1 MNKCCIKI
9 IITIFL
15 YLLFIYQNVI
25 QAVVPFKSGGIAFIL
40 AFFFGLFLFNGI
52 GHMYIG
58 KVRRGVGFLL
68 LGRLIYSILIVYLI
82 FTIGVSID
90 QFFDLYSNQ
99 DTVPKINDNLIPRNS
114 IDPQSFYSSIPM
126 PILFIIGIIYLVYWI
141 AQAADANRLAKKFNR
156 HLDKEGTV
164 L

>member
-1 MNKCCIKI
+1 M
-9 IITIFL
+9 
-15 YLLFIYQNVI
+15 V
-25 QAVVPFKSGGIAFIL
+25 QAVIPFKSGGIAFIL

-68 LGRLIYSILIVYLI
+68 LGWLIYSLLLVFLI
-82 FTIGVSID
+82 FTIGLNIG

-99 DTVPKINDNLIPRNS
+99 YTVPGINDDLIPQNS
-114 IDPQSFYSSIPM
+114 IDSESFDSNMPM
-126 PILFIIGIIYLVYWI
+126 PLLFIFGIIYLVYWI

-156 HLDKEGTV
+156 HLDKEGT
-164 L
+164 LLWY